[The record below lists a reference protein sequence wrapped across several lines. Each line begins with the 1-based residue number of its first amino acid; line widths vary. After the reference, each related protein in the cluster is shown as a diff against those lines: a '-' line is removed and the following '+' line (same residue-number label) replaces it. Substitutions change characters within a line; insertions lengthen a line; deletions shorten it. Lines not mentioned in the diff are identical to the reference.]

1 MGRFFNMDN
10 KFFVFMGRVGDL
22 IILNILCLVCCIPVI
37 TIGASLTSLF
47 YVTLKMVRNEESYLV
62 RSFFKAFR
70 QNFRQATI
78 MNLIFLVMSA
88 IIYMDIAIIG
98 QMSGIASKVFV
109 CMFALIG
116 TLFAMTFLYAYPV
129 LSKFY
134 NTIRG
139 TLQNAIL
146 MAIRHL
152 PYTIIM
158 LVIAALPVAGFFM
171 APSAQFQ
178 ATILMLMFF
187 VGGAVV
193 AYLNSIFLVKI
204 FDKYIPEETAAP
216 ADETDSNE

>member
-1 MGRFFNMDN
+1 
-10 KFFVFMGRVGDL
+10 MGRVGDL

-47 YVTLKMVRNEESYLV
+47 YVTLKMVRNEESYIV

-78 MNLIFLVMSA
+78 MNIIFLVMSV
-88 IIYMDIAIIG
+88 ILYMDITIIG
-98 QMSGIASKVFV
+98 QMGGITAKVFV

-116 TLFAMTFLYAYPV
+116 TLFAMTCLYAYPI

-158 LVIAALPVAGFFM
+158 LVIAALPFAGFFM
-171 APSAQFQ
+171 APSARFQ
-178 ATILMLMFF
+178 ATVLMLMFF

-216 ADETDSNE
+216 ADETISNE